1 MGDKKEFIATLETR
15 TSKKGNQY
23 DVLIVH
29 LTDKLEKPVF
39 LEQSEIELL
48 RLIAEKENK
57 NKKMPF

>member
-1 MGDKKEFIATLETR
+1 MGDKKEFVATLETR